1 MESVCLL
8 WLFFSSGICVILVIL
23 FCLVDPESVLASP
36 SGMPIVDL
44 AYQSTNSR
52 AAACVVGLM
61 LGVCFINGTNGCTT
75 SASRLLFSMA
85 RDKGIFYHKY
95 FSHIHPKLNVP
106 VRTIMLS
113 FVFNVLFGLLYLG
126 PEVAFNAYI
135 SSCTIFLNVSYA
147 FPVILLLVRGRKVLD
162 QFQTP
167 ETPFRLGRKVGTV
180 LNWVASIYVVVISIV
195 SIFRRP
201 RLPHRH

>member
-1 MESVCLL
+1 MEPDCLQL
-8 WLFFSSGICVILVIL
+8 STSGICLILVVL

-44 AYQSTNSR
+44 IYQSTNSR
-52 AAACVVGLM
+52 AAACVMGLM

-85 RDKGIFYHKY
+85 RDKGIFFHGF
-95 FSHIHPKLNVP
+95 FSRIHPKLNVP

-113 FVFNVLFGLLYLG
+113 FFFNVFFGLLYLG
-126 PEVAFNAYI
+126 PAVAFNAYI
-135 SSCTIFLNVSYA
+135 ASCTIFLNVSYV

-167 ETPFRLGRKVGTV
+167 ETPFKLGRKVGTV
-180 LNWVASIYVVVISIV
+180 LNWIASIYVVFISIV
-195 SIFRRP
+195 GIPPPSMP
-201 RLPHRH
+201 